1 MKKPI
6 AIWTA
11 VLLVVGLSVAAYF
24 FWPSPRDR
32 TPTVR
37 IGYLNIVAS
46 LPLFIADEKGLLRQQ
61 GVQYELIPFA
71 TSNQLVDAIV
81 AHNIDCFVESSAVP
95 VLAAELR
102 APGYMKIFAASE
114 ITESAPFD
122 AIIVSNSSPIR
133 DLSGLDGKNV
143 GVFPGSTATKLLQ
156 AFLREKGIA
165 SDTVTFSPIPP
176 QNQLAALSE
185 GAIDALHA
193 YEPTTAIALAKGNF
207 RRIYG
212 SVYAEMLSPNP
223 QGVAVVS
230 TTFVQEQPELAKRT
244 IDALEAAMDFMRQHD
259 ADSRAVMQQR
269 FRLSDNAETAVVFLY
284 MSGHAEIDRNALQR
298 YADMLH
304 ALGELDG
311 RVDTAQMIYASH

>member
-176 QNQLAALSE
+176 KISSPPCPR
-185 GAIDALHA
+185 
-193 YEPTTAIALAKGNF
+193 EPL
-207 RRIYG
+207 
-212 SVYAEMLSPNP
+212 MH
-223 QGVAVVS
+223 
-230 TTFVQEQPELAKRT
+230 
-244 IDALEAAMDFMRQHD
+244 FMRTNPRLQSRWRKGTSVESTGQYTPKCFPPIRRSCSRFD
-259 ADSRAVMQQR
+259 DLCAGATRACQAD
-269 FRLSDNAETAVVFLY
+269 N
-284 MSGHAEIDRNALQR
+284 
-298 YADMLH
+298 
-304 ALGELDG
+304 
-311 RVDTAQMIYASH
+311 

>member
-1 MKKPI
+1 MKRTI
-6 AIWTA
+6 AIWLA
-11 VLLVVGLSVAAYF
+11 ILLVVGLSVVAYII
-24 FWPSPRDR
+24 WPSPQGR

-46 LPLFIADEKGLLRQQ
+46 LPLFIADERGLLREQ
-61 GVQYELIPFA
+61 GVEYELIPFA

-81 AHNIDCFVESSAVP
+81 ARNIDCFVESSAVP

-102 APGYMKIFAASE
+102 SPGHMRIFAASE

-122 AIIVSNSSPIR
+122 AIIVSSSSPIR
-133 DLSGLDGKNV
+133 ELSDLSGKNV

-156 AFLREKGIA
+156 AFLRAKGIDPDA
-165 SDTVTFSPIPP
+165 VTFSPIPP

-185 GAIDALHA
+185 GAITALHA
-193 YEPTTAIALAKGNF
+193 YEPTTAIALAKGDF

-230 TTFVQEQPELAKRT
+230 TLFAREHPELAKRT
-244 IDALEAAMDFMRQHD
+244 IAALEAAMRFMQEND
-259 ADSRAVMQQR
+259 ADSRTVMQQR
-269 FRLSDNAETAVVFLY
+269 FRLSDNAESAVVFLY
-284 MSGHAEIDRNALQR
+284 MSGHAELDRNALQQ

-304 ALGELDG
+304 GLGELDG
-311 RVDTAQMIYASH
+311 RVDTSQMMYVPQ